1 MIKNIKING
10 RLIGDEQ
17 PTYIIA
23 EVGSNFDGSLEQAK
37 KIVDLAKEA
46 GADAVK
52 FQSFLVDKIICG
64 EAFTE
69 KVSFQAKWGKSVYDV
84 YKNAEFPREWHQEI
98 MEYCKKKNITF
109 FSSPYDKGAVDL
121 LDEIDVPAFKVGSG
135 DINFYSLI
143 EYMAKKGKPMIVGV
157 GASTMGEIEEAVKT
171 IRSTGNNDIIILQ
184 CITNYPS
191 PFEQANIRAMVT
203 LRNAFQ
209 VNVGYSDHT
218 PGSLVPL
225 GAVALGA
232 CMIEKHF
239 TFDKTRPGPDHPFA
253 MDVSEFKKMVE
264 DIRMMEKALGS
275 YIKEPVPAEKETIIL
290 QKRCIYSSVDIP
302 KGTKI
307 AQDMIAVLRPDKG
320 IKPKYFDIV
329 VGREAKVDIPKG
341 TPITWDK
348 I

>member
-1 MIKNIKING
+1 MIKNIEIDG
-10 RLIGDEQ
+10 RLIGDGQ
-17 PTYIIA
+17 LAYIVA
-23 EVGSNFDGSLEQAK
+23 EIGSNFDGSLDQAK
-37 KIVDLAKEA
+37 KMVDLAKEA

-52 FQSFLVDKIICG
+52 FQSFLANKIICG

-69 KVSFQAKWGKSVYDV
+69 KISFQSKWNKSVYEV
-84 YKNAEFPREWHQEI
+84 YKDAEFPREWHQEI
-98 MEYCKKKNITF
+98 MEYCKKKHITF
-109 FSSPYDKGAVDL
+109 LSTPYDKEAVDL
-121 LDEIDVPAFKVGSG
+121 LDKIGVPAFKVGSG

-143 EYMAKKGKPMIVGV
+143 KYMARKGKPMILGV

-171 IRSTGNNDIIILQ
+171 IRSTGNNNIVLLQ
-184 CITNYPS
+184 CVTNYPS
-191 PFEQANIRAMVT
+191 LIEQANIRAMVT

-253 MDVSEFKKMVE
+253 MDVPEFKKMVE
-264 DIRMMEKALGS
+264 EIRLMEKALGS

-290 QKRCIYSSVDIP
+290 QKRSIYSIVDIP

-307 AQDMIAVLRPDKG
+307 TQDMLAVLRPAKG
-320 IKPKYFDIV
+320 IEPKYFDIV
-329 VGREAKVDIPKG
+329 VDREAKVDIPKG